1 MQAGLKILSGYKKN
15 KKIYGL
21 GIKLNLKFKTIVN
34 QLNFMFNKGGEGRG
48 AKEYLNPPR
57 GTKPTTSS
65 VIL

>member
-48 AKEYLNPPR
+48 VRN
-57 GTKPTTSS
+57 
-65 VIL
+65 I

>member
-1 MQAGLKILSGYKKN
+1 MDRQPSMQAGLKILTGYKKN

-48 AKEYLNPPR
+48 VRN
-57 GTKPTTSS
+57 
-65 VIL
+65 I